1 MPKKGKKKE
10 KATPTAKPDGE
21 QQEETKDVNH
31 RFSWFPI
38 GSTLVRS
45 LIWLDRVKID
55 TLWSSCTRYGV
66 CIYCW
71 DNAHK
76 LKNKR
81 CRL

>member
-31 RFSWFPI
+31 RFSLFQI

-45 LIWLDRVKID
+45 VIWLDRGKID
-55 TLWSSCTRYGV
+55 TL
-66 CIYCW
+66 
-71 DNAHK
+71 
-76 LKNKR
+76 
-81 CRL
+81 